1 MHSVYSRDSSYPKH
15 SLSYMLYWIKST
27 GYKPMLRVT
36 NVPPLISDREFG
48 IKKRNIRDCEIGIY
62 NQSTRAARS
71 IELCVRQHTVTS
83 VLNSS

>member
-1 MHSVYSRDSSYPKH
+1 M
-15 SLSYMLYWIKST
+15 YWIKST

-48 IKKRNIRDCEIGIY
+48 IKKRNIRDEIGIY

-71 IELCVRQHTVTS
+71 IEPCV
-83 VLNSS
+83 